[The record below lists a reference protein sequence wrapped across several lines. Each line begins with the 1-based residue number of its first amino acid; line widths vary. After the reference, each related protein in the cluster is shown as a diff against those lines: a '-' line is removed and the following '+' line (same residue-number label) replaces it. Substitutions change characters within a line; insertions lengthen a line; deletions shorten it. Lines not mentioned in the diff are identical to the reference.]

1 MINAYLDGRLNQEEM
16 HRLEKQALSD
26 PFLWEALEGYEYT
39 SDPGI
44 QLSILQ
50 RQLQERIVHLQ
61 KKKKIYDFTWQRLSV
76 AASASVLFI
85 TAGIL
90 FWMSINR
97 PGTMAERQ
105 VEVSLIDRDSVNN
118 EIQTYVNRPVFR
130 EKKYPGSSDQSRTS
144 DYGIAFG
151 SNAGSKL
158 NNSQK
163 EQSAEITS
171 SGTISWNNKVRIQNQ
186 GTVTVNSTVPNSTTT
201 IQSQPIQ
208 TQGTTTISTN
218 VPTTTTSVQ
227 TNTTGTN
234 SNISTNQN
242 TNGNVNMNVN
252 TGTNLNGNPNVGTV
266 TTTTNPNQTN
276 GSLNMNVGVTT
287 NGMNVNMDPMNGQ
300 DGNINMN
307 IGFNLNGANVNVTD
321 PTIPSGNVNV
331 NMNGSFPNSG
341 NFQSTST
348 TSTSSS
354 QTINGQTTHQSGST
368 TTQNNNGNVT
378 VTTTGTPN
386 MNGNLNANNNGTVR
400 PINGNVTVTT
410 NGNVIPSNGSV
421 NLNTNGNAIPNNGN
435 VTVTTN
441 GNVIPNNGN
450 VTVNANGNVVP
461 NNGTVNASSNTNQ
474 NTTTFNN
481 EVEAISNGECDITTN
496 SNKSVICVSFLNNS
510 KEFVDDL
517 KTQSFEDD
525 RIDIICKDLSK
536 IYLTSAQVYQILET
550 ITFESSKYEVA
561 KFLYVRTTDKQVL
574 DKGLLPLFTF
584 DSTKM
589 DWREFTRIK

>member
-1 MINAYLDGRLNQEEM
+1 MVFGF
-16 HRLEKQALSD
+16 RLEKKINFRININLHYLQTMKQLFTLS
-26 PFLWEALEGYEYT
+26 FC
-39 SDPGI
+39 
-44 QLSILQ
+44 
-50 RQLQERIVHLQ
+50 
-61 KKKKIYDFTWQRLSV
+61 
-76 AASASVLFI
+76 
-85 TAGIL
+85 IL
-90 FWMSINR
+90 FGNLFGQSNMTIFNNGGQQFYVILNGIKQNSVPQTNVVISGIKNGAYSAKLIFADGKTADIDKNFFIDEASDITTKVIFKKGIGKLQLVSML
-97 PGTMAERQ
+97 PTTGVANGAVIYRQ
-105 VEVSLIDRDSVNN
+105 DNN
-118 EIQTYVNRPVFR
+118 VIFSDAPVVQT
-130 EKKYPGSSDQSRTS
+130 Q
-144 DYGIAFG
+144 
-151 SNAGSKL
+151 
-158 NNSQK
+158 Q
-163 EQSAEITS
+163 
-171 SGTISWNNKVRIQNQ
+171 IQNQ
-186 GTVTVNSTVPNSTTT
+186 GTVTVNSTVPNTTTT

-252 TGTNLNGNPNVGTV
+252 AGTNLNGNPNVGTV

-331 NMNGSFPNSG
+331 NMNGSFPNTG

-348 TSTSSS
+348 TSTSST

-386 MNGNLNANNNGTVR
+386 MNGNVNVNNNGTVR
-400 PINGNVTVTT
+400 PNNGNVTVTT

-421 NLNTNGNAIPNNGN
+421 NLNTNGNVIPSNGN

-461 NNGTVNASSNTNQ
+461 NNGTVNASSNTTQ
-474 NTTTFNN
+474 STTTFNN
-481 EVEAISNGECDITTN
+481 EVEANSNGECDITTN